1 MRRFW
6 SGRLS
11 MLISSFFTAV
21 VVFALFAFFF
31 GCVVVRPI
39 LFPAPAMAPVPEA
52 PGGSLIEIKSESSG
66 GSAGRTVRG
75 YLMRPRGQSDRLL
88 MIFHGNGATMDG
100 DVDLG
105 VAFAD
110 RGWNVL
116 LVEYPGYGL
125 SSDSSP
131 SESKIYADAE
141 ALLLHVQRQ
150 LSIDAGRTAALGH
163 SLGSAVAVEMAVR
176 GHVHRIAL
184 VSPFTSA
191 PAVGA
196 FHFMPP
202 GLKWLPYVI
211 TCDRFNNLSKAKSI
225 ESPVLIIHGRYDT
238 VVPFYMGEEL
248 HAAFPESV
256 FVAVES
262 DHNDVFFR
270 MSENQWQRLLSF
282 LLF

>member
-6 SGRLS
+6 SGRFS
-11 MLISSFFTAV
+11 MLISSLLTAI

-52 PGGSLIEIKSESSG
+52 PDGSLIEIKSESSG

-88 MIFHGNGATMDG
+88 LIFHGNGATMDG

-105 VAFAD
+105 MAFAG

-141 ALLLHVQRQ
+141 ALLLHMQRQ
-150 LSIDAGRTAALGH
+150 LGIDAGRTAALGH
-163 SLGSAVAVEMAVR
+163 SLGSAVAVEMAAR
-176 GHVHRIAL
+176 GHVQRMAL

-202 GLKWLPYVI
+202 GFKWLPYLI

-225 ESPVLIIHGRYDT
+225 ESPVLIVHGRNDT

-256 FVAVES
+256 FLAVES

-270 MSENQWQRLLSF
+270 MSDRQWQRLFIFLSF
-282 LLF
+282 

>member
-1 MRRFW
+1 MRRFS
-6 SGRLS
+6 SGRFS
-11 MLISSFFTAV
+11 MLISSILTAIV
-21 VVFALFAFFF
+21 LFALFAFFF
-31 GCVVVRPI
+31 GCVIVRPI
-39 LFPAPAMAPVPEA
+39 LFPAPSMAPVPES
-52 PGGSLIEIKSESSG
+52 PGGALIVINNESDG
-66 GSAGRTVRG
+66 HTIRG
-75 YLMRPRGQSDRLL
+75 YLMRPRGPSDRLL
-88 MIFHGNGATMDG
+88 LIFHGNGATMDG

-105 VAFAD
+105 MAFAG

-150 LSIDAGRTAALGH
+150 FGIDAGRTAALGH
-163 SLGSAVAVEMAVR
+163 SLGSAVAVEMAAR

-202 GLKWLPYVI
+202 GFKWVPYLI
-211 TCDRFNNLSKAKSI
+211 TCDRFNNLGKAKSI
-225 ESPVLIIHGRYDT
+225 ESPVLIVHGRYDT

-248 HAAFPESV
+248 HATFPASV
-256 FVAVES
+256 FFAVES

-270 MSENQWQRLLSF
+270 MSDHQWQRFFAFLSF
-282 LLF
+282 

>member
-6 SGRLS
+6 TGRFS
-11 MLISSFFTAV
+11 MLISSILTAI

-52 PGGSLIEIKSESSG
+52 PGGSLIEIKSES
-66 GSAGRTVRG
+66 ADRTVRG

-88 MIFHGNGATMDG
+88 LIFHGNGATMDG

-105 VAFAD
+105 MAFAG

-150 LSIDAGRTAALGH
+150 LGIDAGRTAALGH
-163 SLGSAVAVEMAVR
+163 SLGSAVAVEMAAR
-176 GHVHRIAL
+176 GHVQRMAL

-202 GLKWLPYVI
+202 GLKWLPYLI

-225 ESPVLIIHGRYDT
+225 ESPVLIVHGRNDT

-248 HAAFPESV
+248 NAAFPESV

-270 MSENQWQRLLSF
+270 MSDRQWQRLFIFLSF
-282 LLF
+282 